1 MLRGEDVR
9 RDHQTSVILLI
20 TSLMALP
27 QGLETL
33 QVRNGGAT
41 PAATASTFAPAAA
54 ASATAAPAAPFP
66 ATLAPPE
73 TVAPA
78 AASATAAPATLAAP
92 TASPGTAAPATS
104 AAADASKAPDTA
116 PPRASDSGAKVTWNS
131 DFLMEWN
138 MDLLDAN
145 ASMTVTY
152 RCRDGQ
158 YCAIGIG
165 STMANADTIL
175 CTESGCQSGHTTSY
189 TAPRPDSPDKLESVR
204 IVDDGDF
211 YLATWRRAVVVP
223 GGKAF
228 NSAGQTSVIWASG
241 NAKGNEPEQHGPY
254 GSYAGAASIDFAKG
268 SVEKMEEQDADP
280 LLYALSMTC
289 LFLILAGGFAANRM
303 LSRVRGLG
311 YWIFVKN
318 AGSVLCLFMFALACG
333 LFLWAFWDKDAWY
346 HAFGPLAEL
355 LFCVVFTLPSGK
367 GSIVWHT
374 LRIPHERVIF
384 FHRVLG
390 SMIPVVITI
399 HGIGHYIDNEWTSL
413 MFSFAKFG
421 AVSPLPGL
429 FVLIAS
435 ILIIVPA
442 IPALKAKSFEFFLFS
457 HWLLVP
463 TIIIF
468 SVLHTKNSIRY
479 FVPGLFMHTVNGL
492 LSKRKPFGIVVSE
505 DITAGRTY
513 AKLKIRVEDFGEVGP
528 GAYVYLRLPGDMFQ
542 SHPFSVV
549 EYKGNCVT
557 LGIKSMGSG
566 TSTEMIVN
574 RVSPGDSVTINGPFG
589 KPAVAVDEY
598 ANVLMMGGG
607 IGVTPLLGTAAWL
620 ARKGVGNVD
629 VHLHWAVREAALP
642 KLFLSEL
649 IELSAT
655 IGMRITLY
663 YTGKEA
669 HAAEHLGM
677 LPSFIDVV
685 RSRPDYGFILSQYT
699 STSKGAMN
707 EALLASNGAAQVAV
721 LLCGPAPMTDSIRDT
736 ITSKTWGNTR
746 FDVHTEVFAL

>member
-1 MLRGEDVR
+1 
-9 RDHQTSVILLI
+9 
-20 TSLMALP
+20 
-27 QGLETL
+27 
-33 QVRNGGAT
+33 
-41 PAATASTFAPAAA
+41 
-54 ASATAAPAAPFP
+54 
-66 ATLAPPE
+66 
-73 TVAPA
+73 
-78 AASATAAPATLAAP
+78 
-92 TASPGTAAPATS
+92 
-104 AAADASKAPDTA
+104 
-116 PPRASDSGAKVTWNS
+116 
-131 DFLMEWN
+131 MEWN

-318 AGSVLCLFMFALACG
+318 AGSVLC
-333 LFLWAFWDKDAWY
+333 
-346 HAFGPLAEL
+346 
-355 LFCVVFTLPSGK
+355 
-367 GSIVWHT
+367 
-374 LRIPHERVIF
+374 
-384 FHRVLG
+384 
-390 SMIPVVITI
+390 
-399 HGIGHYIDNEWTSL
+399 HYIDNEWTSL

-435 ILIIVPA
+435 IFIIVPA

-746 FDVHTEVFAL
+746 FDVHTE